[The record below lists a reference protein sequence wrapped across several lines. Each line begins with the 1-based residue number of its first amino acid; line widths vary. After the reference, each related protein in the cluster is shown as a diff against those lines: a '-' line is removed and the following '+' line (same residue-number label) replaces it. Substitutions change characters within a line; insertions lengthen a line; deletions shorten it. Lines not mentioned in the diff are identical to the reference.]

1 MFVVR
6 TDQDAMPF
14 PAAGF
19 RWLNEQEHLT
29 LEEVRG
35 EPAKHSLGE
44 EGRVLNKRL
53 ENPLVFE
60 RLHGFE
66 LLGAIANSLKPEAT
80 FIQAELS
87 TEKKITRSEAHG

>member
-6 TDQDAMPF
+6 TDQDPMPF

-66 LLGAIANSLKPEAT
+66 SLGAIANSLKPEAT
-80 FIQAELS
+80 FIQTDLS
-87 TEKKITRSEAHG
+87 TEKKITRSAAHG